1 MVERELVS
9 GFSVVGSLNTWS
21 VAMIEKK
28 KVSTSE
34 GATIGILI
42 RSAICSC
49 EQPSRRAASKISP
62 GMARSEV

>member
-28 KVSTSE
+28 NVRTSD

-49 EQPSRRAASKISP
+49 EQPSIRAASNTSAGI
-62 GMARSEV
+62 ARSEV